1 MPVLAGIARGG
12 LRLSKYLSKA
22 ATKRQPLHR
31 KHGNKNF
38 YKGTGARSEGKLNS
52 KAKFIVDQDKLL
64 ELVAPDLIDFKVCV
78 CRRRSRR
85 PHDCQS
91 ALSK

>member
-1 MPVLAGIARGG
+1 
-12 LRLSKYLSKA
+12 LSKA

-52 KAKFIVDQDKLL
+52 KAKFIVDKDKLL
-64 ELVAPDLIDFKVCV
+64 ELVAPDLTDFKVCV
-78 CRRRSRR
+78 EDHHEDHML
-85 PHDCQS
+85 PNS
-91 ALSK
+91 AVQTTCIN